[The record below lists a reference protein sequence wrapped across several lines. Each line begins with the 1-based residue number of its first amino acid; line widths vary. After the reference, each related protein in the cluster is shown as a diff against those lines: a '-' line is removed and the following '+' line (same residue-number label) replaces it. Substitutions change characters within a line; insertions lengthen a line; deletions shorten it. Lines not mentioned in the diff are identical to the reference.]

1 MPAPRPRAP
10 VQRKSGLDVGAG
22 RVPGWIDLVGDPDGS
37 GDGLVVTLSLEPPSP
52 TGWRKAEG
60 VPLAAARAVQA
71 TLIDGRS
78 GTVRRL
84 PLGRGDVA
92 TLVIDSG
99 VRPPDADRQRTSR
112 EAECL
117 EAARALGKQS
127 LRDVDDTLWRRWHDE
142 LPDVLHKRAA
152 HVRGENARAEVVA
165 AALERGDW
173 IAVGRL
179 MAESHQSLVS
189 DYEVSCPEV
198 DMLCAAMA
206 QVTGVYGCRRA
217 GGGFA
222 SEVVAVVDAGRAEE
236 ILAEAA
242 RDYRA
247 AAGRMPAWG
256 LAATVTVP
264 MNDA

>member
-22 RVPGWIDLVGDPDGS
+22 RVPGWIDLMGDPDGS

-52 TGWRKAEG
+52 TGWREADG
-60 VPLAAARAVQA
+60 VSLAAARAVQA

-99 VRPPDADRQRTSR
+99 LRPPQVDRERSARQ
-112 EAECL
+112 AECL

-142 LPDVLHKRAA
+142 LPASLHRRAA
-152 HVRGENARAEVVA
+152 HIRGENARAVALA
-165 AALERGDW
+165 AALEQGDW
-173 IAVGRL
+173 IMAGRL
-179 MAESHQSLVS
+179 MTESHHSLLH
-189 DYEVSCPEV
+189 DYEVSCSEV
-198 DMLCAAMA
+198 DMLCAAA
-206 QVTGVYGCRRA
+206 AGTAGVLGCRRA

-222 SEVVAVVDAGRAEE
+222 GQVVALVEARRADAIVAEVARGYHTETGRCPAWCVAAA
-236 ILAEAA
+236 LAES
-242 RDYRA
+242 
-247 AAGRMPAWG
+247 
-256 LAATVTVP
+256 TVES
-264 MNDA
+264 